1 MSCPTCTAIQA
12 VLTAARVPRPVAKS
26 LSRSAPVRRLDKG
39 LKNTKSARRVIGVSR
54 RSLKLSKHLKE
65 TNKKARKKDG
75 SFKKGW
81 TQRRIMQVAHK
92 CVAKEMK

>member
-1 MSCPTCTAIQA
+1 M
-12 VLTAARVPRPVAKS
+12 
-26 LSRSAPVRRLDKG
+26 
-39 LKNTKSARRVIGVSR
+39 
-54 RSLKLSKHLKE
+54 KLSKHLKE